1 MLVLMNSDHTEEQ
14 LQGVIDRIN
23 TLGYKS
29 HVIPGAQSTAVGI
42 TGNSGPLDA
51 ASFENLPGVGKAVS
65 ISKPYKL
72 AGRDFKHDD
81 TIISV
86 EGAAT
91 KIGPSTFAVMAGPCA
106 VESEEQTVRIAKIVK
121 EAGAHFLRGGAFKP
135 RTSPYAFQGLGEE
148 GLKILATA
156 RKESGLPVITE
167 ALDNA
172 SLELVAK
179 YADVIQ
185 IGARNMQNFSL
196 LKEAGKMKKPVML
209 KRGLSATIDEW
220 LQSAE
225 YLISEGNNQVFLC
238 ERGIRTFE
246 NRTRNTLDLNAV
258 PVVQKLSH
266 LPILVDPSHGTGV
279 RDAVGPMAKAA
290 AAVGANG
297 VMLEVHDKPE
307 EALCDGPQALSPT
320 MFSDIVKDIRAIVE
334 VLQSKT

>member
-1 MLVLMNSDHTEEQ
+1 MLVLMNADHTPENLE
-14 LQGVIDRIN
+14 GVVERIRS
-23 TLGYKS
+23 LGFKA

-42 TGNSGPLDA
+42 TGNPGPLDP

-72 AGRDFKHDD
+72 AGRDFKHED
-81 TIISV
+81 TVIAVS
-86 EGAAT
+86 GAAI
-91 KIGPSTFAVMAGPCA
+91 KIGPGSFAVMAGPCA
-106 VESEEQTVRIAKIVK
+106 VENEEQTVRIAKIVK
-121 EAGAHFLRGGAFKP
+121 NAGAHFLRGGAFKP

-148 GLKILATA
+148 GLKILSVA
-156 RKESGLPVITE
+156 RKETGLPVITE
-167 ALDNA
+167 ALDNR
-172 SLELVAK
+172 SLELVSE

-196 LKEAGKMKKPVML
+196 LKEVGKLKKPVML

-225 YLISEGNNQVFLC
+225 YIISGGNEQVFLC

-246 NRTRNTLDLNAV
+246 NTTRNTLDLNAV
-258 PVVQKLSH
+258 PVIKKLSH

-290 AAVGANG
+290 AAVGAGG
-297 VMLEVHDKPE
+297 VMLEVHDRPA
-307 EALCDGPQALSPT
+307 EALCDGPQALSPE
-320 MFSDIVKDIRAIVE
+320 MFSDIVKDLRALGG
-334 VLQSKT
+334 VLNFTL